1 MAERRYTKSHEWLTA
16 DGKTVTV
23 GITDFAQSQLGDVVF
38 LDLPAPGRKL
48 AAGESFGVVESVK
61 AASDLYSPVSGR
73 ITAVNE
79 KLAAHPELINSDP
92 YGDGWILKLEL
103 AGELP
108 DGLLDRSRLQESR
121 RGLATCLTSFTL
133 PRTGLQ
139 CSRPSVLPRWTIF
152 SSTSRARFA
161 SSRWRSLPGF
171 PNSKRWR
178 RWRRW
183 PPAIESL
190 LTG

>member
-16 DGKTVTV
+16 EGKTVTV

-61 AASDLYSPVSGR
+61 AASDLYSPVTGR

-92 YGDGWILKLEL
+92 YGEGWILQLEL
-103 AGELP
+103 AGGLP
-108 DGLLDRSRLQESR
+108 EGLLDEAAYKKVAE
-121 RGLATCLTSFTL
+121 G
-133 PRTGLQ
+133 
-139 CSRPSVLPRWTIF
+139 
-152 SSTSRARFA
+152 
-161 SSRWRSLPGF
+161 
-171 PNSKRWR
+171 
-178 RWRRW
+178 
-183 PPAIESL
+183 
-190 LTG
+190 

>member
-1 MAERRYTKSHEWLTA
+1 MAERRYTKSHEWLTV
-16 DGKTVTV
+16 DGKSVTV

-38 LDLPAPGRKL
+38 LELPAAGRKL
-48 AAGESFGVVESVK
+48 AARESFGVVESVK

-108 DGLLDRSRLQESR
+108 DDLLDEAAYKQVAE
-121 RGLATCLTSFTL
+121 A
-133 PRTGLQ
+133 
-139 CSRPSVLPRWTIF
+139 
-152 SSTSRARFA
+152 
-161 SSRWRSLPGF
+161 
-171 PNSKRWR
+171 
-178 RWRRW
+178 
-183 PPAIESL
+183 
-190 LTG
+190 

>member
-38 LDLPAPGRKL
+38 LELPAPGRKL

-61 AASDLYSPVSGR
+61 AASDLYSPVTGR

-108 DGLLDRSRLQESR
+108 DGLLDE
-121 RGLATCLTSFTL
+121 AAYNK
-133 PRTGLQ
+133 
-139 CSRPSVLPRWTIF
+139 V
-152 SSTSRARFA
+152 AEA
-161 SSRWRSLPGF
+161 
-171 PNSKRWR
+171 
-178 RWRRW
+178 
-183 PPAIESL
+183 
-190 LTG
+190 